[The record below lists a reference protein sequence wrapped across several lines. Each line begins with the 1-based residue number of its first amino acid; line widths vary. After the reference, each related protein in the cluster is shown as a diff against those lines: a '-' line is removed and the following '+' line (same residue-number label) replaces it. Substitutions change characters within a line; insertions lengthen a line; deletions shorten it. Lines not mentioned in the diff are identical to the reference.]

1 MIGGPSEARFTYRRG
16 WFIFSAMTF
25 NRRNVDW
32 WCERGIL
39 MLVLAALVFAPLA
52 FGAVYAWTFLV
63 VQALVIGMAVLWAV
77 RLWAGYKPKLLWPPL
92 AWAVAAFV
100 LYAVARYFTADIEY
114 VARQE
119 LIRILLYA
127 FLFLAVV
134 SNLYDQDATDTISYT
149 LTFVAALASSYA
161 VAQFLHHSNH
171 VWNLTAPYPGRASG
185 TYINPNHFAG
195 FLELVLP
202 LPLAFLLA
210 GRVSVV
216 TRLVLAY
223 AALSILAGLT
233 VTLSRGGWVAA
244 AAGIF
249 MLLGFLLCHQNHRVR
264 ALLVLLVLLAG
275 GGFFTVH
282 YLSKNVAYMRRVVKP
297 DDTGPSVLDTAAR
310 LQMWGPAVQ
319 MWRDHFWWGVGPGH
333 YDYRFR
339 EYRPEG
345 FQQRPDHAHNDYL
358 ELVADWGAAGGV
370 IVFGGLGI
378 FIFGLVK
385 TWPHVRRE
393 ENAFGTGMS
402 SRYAFYLGAV
412 SGLFALAVH
421 SLVDFNLHIPAN
433 ALAGVTVLALVASN
447 VRFATKRHWLRA
459 RRPGQWTLTG
469 ALGVAVI
476 YFGVQGW
483 RRGSETLW
491 VARAETLPYFSS
503 ERAAALQTALACEPQ
518 NFQTA
523 YNIGEC
529 FRTQSLDGGTNYVEL
544 AQSALNFYAQ
554 GIRLNPHDAY
564 SPLRSGMC
572 LDWLGRHTDAEKFYD
587 DAEVRDPNGNY
598 VVANIGWHFVQ
609 TGDYPAARQWFTRAN
624 KLANGHNRTAQN
636 YLYEICEPKLI
647 ERASGRL
654 PMRLYYDG
662 KDN

>member
-1 MIGGPSEARFTYRRG
+1 MVFT
-16 WFIFSAMTF
+16 
-25 NRRNVDW
+25 RRNMDW
-32 WCERGIL
+32 WCDRGIL
-39 MLVLAALVFAPLA
+39 TLVLAALIFAPLA
-52 FGAVYAWTFLV
+52 FGAVYAWSFLV
-63 VQALVIGMAVLWAV
+63 VQALVIGVALLWAV
-77 RLWAGYKPKLLWPPL
+77 RLWGGHKPKLLWPPL

-100 LYAVARYFTADIEY
+100 LLAVARYFTADIEY

-119 LIRILLYA
+119 LIRILIYA

-134 SNLYDQDATDTISYT
+134 SHLYSQDAAEAVSYT
-149 LTFVAALASSYA
+149 LTAVAAAAASYA
-161 VAQFLHHSNH
+161 VFQFLHHSNQ
-171 VWNLTAPYPGRASG
+171 VWNLISPYPGRASG

-216 TRLVLAY
+216 TRIVLAY
-223 AALSILAGLT
+223 ASLTIMAGLA
-233 VTLSRGGWVAA
+233 VTMSRGGWVAG

-249 MLLGFLLCHQNHRVR
+249 LLLGFLLCHQNHRVR

-275 GGFFTVH
+275 GGFFTAH
-282 YLSKNVAYMRRVVKP
+282 YLSQNVAFMRRVAKP
-297 DDTGPSVLDTAAR
+297 DANGPGVVDTAAR

-319 MWRDHFWWGVGPGH
+319 MWRDNFWWGVGPGH

-345 FQQRPDHAHNDYL
+345 IQQRPDHAHNDYL
-358 ELVADWGAAGGV
+358 ELFADWGATGAV

-459 RRPGQWTLTG
+459 RRPVQVALTG
-469 ALGVAVI
+469 ALGVVVI

-483 RRGSETLW
+483 RRGGETFW
-491 VARAETLPYFSS
+491 VARAETLPNFST
-503 ERAAALQTALACEPQ
+503 ERAAALQTALACEPK

-523 YNIGEC
+523 YDIGEC
-529 FRTQSLDGGTNYVEL
+529 FRTQSLEGGTNYVEL
-544 AQSALNFYAQ
+544 AQTALNFYAQ
-554 GIRLNPHDAY
+554 GIRLNPQDAY
-564 SPLRSGMC
+564 SLLRSGMC
-572 LDWLGRHTDAEKFYD
+572 LDWLGRAADAEKFYNA
-587 DAEVRDPNGNY
+587 AEVRDPNGNF
-598 VVANIGWHFVQ
+598 VVASIGWHFVQ
-609 TGDYPAARQWFTRAN
+609 TGDYPAARQWFLRAS
-624 KLANGHNRTAQN
+624 KLANWHNDTAKN
-636 YLYEICEPKLI
+636 YLYGICEPKLI

-654 PMRLYYDG
+654 PMRFFYHE